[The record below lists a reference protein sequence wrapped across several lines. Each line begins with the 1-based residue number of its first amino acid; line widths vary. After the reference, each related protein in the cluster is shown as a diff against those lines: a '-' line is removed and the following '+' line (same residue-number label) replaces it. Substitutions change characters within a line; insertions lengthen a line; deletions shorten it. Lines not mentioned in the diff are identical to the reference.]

1 MFLKFDFTSPGE
13 FGKFFWDNFFCI
25 EVKKLMPRI
34 AKERQK
40 EWNAERNGTPEGPE
54 RRKERN
60 AGRNNF
66 FLYRSY
72 FNFS

>member
-1 MFLKFDFTSPGE
+1 LILQVLEYLGN
-13 FGKFFWDNFFCI
+13 FFETIFFCI

-40 EWNAERNGTPEGPE
+40 EWNAERNGTPKGTE

-60 AGRNNF
+60 AGRTGTPEGTE
-66 FLYRSY
+66 RR
-72 FNFS
+72 